1 MSNAREHHC
10 TAPRNWLVAIV
21 IAIGVVMVPAAAE
34 AWDGVRPF
42 PDVIAGEHS
51 LPDLVD
57 RGTVADPPR
66 FYVSALV
73 GASFATLVQP
83 ELPGA
88 PTIDQQSLLTGGAA
102 AGWAIPRP
110 RGAMR
115 LEVEALARE
124 QMEVSDSDPLVGTLQ
139 IAARDGWSTMANL
152 WRDVDVTDRLTVYGG
167 GGIGAGG
174 YRLTFSGNAPGASVA
189 GSTQVASF
197 AWQAGGGIA
206 YAVTDRITLDL
217 GYRFL
222 SFEPGSGELLVTNSS
237 GTVRDTYPTQFMANE
252 LLLSVRVYEPFRR
265 WRR

>member
-1 MSNAREHHC
+1 LSNARENHC
-10 TAPRNWLVAIV
+10 TAPRKWLVAIV
-21 IAIGVVMVPAAAE
+21 IAIGVLMVPASAE
-34 AWDGVRPF
+34 AWG
-42 PDVIAGEHS
+42 GML
-51 LPDLVD
+51 LPDRVD
-57 RGTVADPPR
+57 SGTDFDPPR

-83 ELPGA
+83 ELPGTPA
-88 PTIDQQSLLTGGAA
+88 IDEQSLLTGGAA

-110 RGAMR
+110 CGGMR
-115 LEVEALARE
+115 LEGEFLARE
-124 QMEVSDSDPLVGTLQ
+124 PMEVRDSDPLVGTLE
-139 IAARDGWSTMANL
+139 IAARDGWSTMVNL
-152 WRDVDVTDRLTVYGG
+152 WRDVDMTDRLAVYGG
-167 GGIGAGG
+167 GGVGAGG

-222 SFEPGSGELLVTNSS
+222 SFEPGSGELLVTNSA
-237 GTVRDTYPTQFMANE
+237 GTVQDTYATQFMANE